1 MKNILLI
8 ILVFTTSYT
17 YAQKSKTDPKKVVV
31 IEKKDENGKITE
43 TRKEGVEAE
52 EMLKSMSP
60 EDIEMINVEKSKSG
74 NNIIKIKKSK
84 STSKVSSS
92 DDNGQKKEIE
102 ITSEI
107 KDGKTKE
114 KYKIITKDGDGEKVM
129 EWDGDGEMPADMAK
143 ELEHVNIN
151 KNWDGENMTI
161 DVEVDD
167 DDSMP
172 RKDKKVMIFRKDY
185 DNKGRKMEWKEREMA
200 EGSRRT
206 EWRDRDDNRFS
217 FRNAPMP
224 FNFNN
229 EKPNTNKVSLGVMI
243 EDTDQGVVITDIVE
257 GSAAVAAGLRRG
269 DVILKINDKY
279 VFTSNGLLDT
289 LNPFNPNEKVKI
301 RYIRDGKEKSG
312 DAVLKARK

>member
-1 MKNILLI
+1 M
-8 ILVFTTSYT
+8 LVFVTSYS
-17 YAQKSKTDPKKVVV
+17 YAQKSKTDPKKVIV
-31 IEKKDENGKITE
+31 IEKKDENGKVTE
-43 TRKEGVEAE
+43 TRKEVEGAEAE
-52 EMLKSMSP
+52 ELMKSMSS
-60 EDIEMINVEKSKSG
+60 EEKAENGEK
-74 NNIIKIKKSK
+74 IIRIRKNT
-84 STSKVSSS
+84 STSKMSSS

-143 ELEHVNIN
+143 ELEHVKIN
-151 KNWDGENMTI
+151 KNWDGENMKMEI
-161 DVEVDD
+161 EMEGEDG
-167 DDSMP
+167 MP
-172 RKDKKVMIFRKDY
+172 RKDKNVMIFRG
-185 DNKGRKMEWKEREMA
+185 DNDKKRKKLEWKEREMA
-200 EGSRRT
+200 EGNRRT

-217 FRNAPMP
+217 FRSAPMQ

-257 GSAAVAAGLRRG
+257 GSAAAAAGLRRG
-269 DVILKINDKY
+269 DVLLKINDKY
-279 VFTSNGLLDT
+279 VFTSNGLLET